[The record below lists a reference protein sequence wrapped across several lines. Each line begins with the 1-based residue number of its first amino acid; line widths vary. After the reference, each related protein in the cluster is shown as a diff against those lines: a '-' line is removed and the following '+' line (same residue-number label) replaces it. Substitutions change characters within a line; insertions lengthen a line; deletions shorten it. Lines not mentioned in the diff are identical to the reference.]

1 MSSED
6 EKKMIKLEEKMEQLT
21 RVNMDLILA
30 IKGNPEMG
38 NHGMAQRM
46 ELLESDRKT
55 YTMEL
60 QATQQFVFKQLD
72 DIEARMDSKFEK
84 LAEKIDSKF
93 VGIETFKKDVNE
105 FKTLVNIITSKKS
118 WSFIFK
124 IAGLLIIV
132 GAAFVAWY
140 KGGYE
145 LVERL
150 IKLIIK

>member
-1 MSSED
+1 MVR
-6 EKKMIKLEEKMEQLT
+6 LEEKVEQLT
-21 RVNMDLILA
+21 KVNMDLILA

-38 NHGMAQRM
+38 NHGMVQRL

-55 YTMEL
+55 YTLEL

-72 DIEARMDSKFEK
+72 DIEARMDSKFDK

-93 VGIETFKKDVNE
+93 TGIETFKKDVNE
-105 FKTLVNIITSKKS
+105 FKMLVSLLTSKKS

-124 IAGLLIIV
+124 IAGLFIIV
-132 GAAFVAWY
+132 GAAAVAWY

-150 IKLIIK
+150 IKLMIK